1 MKQKIKA
8 FAKQYGMLP
17 DGALVLVAVS
27 GGMDSMCL
35 LHCLH
40 TQGVRVAA
48 AHFNHQLRAAEADGD
63 EAFVRRWCESRD
75 IAFYAGR
82 CDVAALAA
90 ENGWTVEEAGRRAR
104 YEFLERTAEEI
115 GADRIA
121 TAHHAQDNAETIL
134 FHLVRGTGPDGLGAI
149 APVRGKL
156 IRPML
161 TVTREQIGRYA
172 GENDVPYRT
181 DSTNA
186 DTAYTRNYL
195 RCEVLPLLEQVNAAA
210 SLHMS
215 NTALRQREESAYLD
229 ELAAGL
235 LREKKQTPDGIALPC
250 QAVREAPAVLRARML
265 RLLLD
270 SLPAGKKDFTAA
282 HIDSLAALCMGS
294 GDAQLDLPHGV
305 RARRR
310 SGQLLL
316 TIRGGKAPGP
326 VPLPIDERTAWG
338 EYTITARNAG
348 KNRVSA
354 GSTFCLRCDAGK
366 DVLSVGAWNARA
378 WLTLPGKTPRSLK
391 RLFAD
396 AGVTASERDR
406 RPVIFI
412 NGAAAAVY
420 GIGADE
426 AFLPDADEDAV
437 VIEIQR
443 NHK

>member
-63 EAFVRRWCESRD
+63 EAFVRRWCESRG

-235 LREKKQTPDGIALPC
+235 LREKKQTPDAVALPC
-250 QAVREAPAVLRARML
+250 QAVRDAPAVLRARML

-310 SGQLLL
+310 SGQLVL

-338 EYTITARNAG
+338 EYTITARNVK

-396 AGVTASERDR
+396 AGVAASERDGS
-406 RPVIFI
+406 PVVFI
-412 NGAAAAVY
+412 NGAVAAVY

>member
-63 EAFVRRWCESRD
+63 EAFVRRWCESRG

-104 YEFLERTAEEI
+104 YEFLERTAEQI

-235 LREKKQTPDGIALPC
+235 LREKKQTPDAVALPC
-250 QAVREAPAVLRARML
+250 QAVRDAPAVLRARML

-310 SGQLLL
+310 SGQLVL

-338 EYTITARNAG
+338 EYTITARNAE

-396 AGVTASERDR
+396 AGVAASERDGS
-406 RPVIFI
+406 PVVFI
-412 NGAAAAVY
+412 NGAVAAVY

>member
-63 EAFVRRWCESRD
+63 EAFVRRWCESRG

-104 YEFLERTAEEI
+104 YEFLERTAEQI

-235 LREKKQTPDGIALPC
+235 LREKKQTPDEVALPC
-250 QAVREAPAVLRARML
+250 QTVREAPAVLRARML

-310 SGQLLL
+310 SGQLVL

-338 EYTITARNAG
+338 EYTITARNAK

-396 AGVTASERDR
+396 AGVAASERDGS
-406 RPVIFI
+406 PVVFI
-412 NGAAAAVY
+412 NGAVAAVY

>member
-63 EAFVRRWCESRD
+63 EAFVRRWCESRG

-161 TVTREQIGRYA
+161 TVTREQIGR
-172 GENDVPYRT
+172 
-181 DSTNA
+181 
-186 DTAYTRNYL
+186 
-195 RCEVLPLLEQVNAAA
+195 
-210 SLHMS
+210 
-215 NTALRQREESAYLD
+215 
-229 ELAAGL
+229 
-235 LREKKQTPDGIALPC
+235 
-250 QAVREAPAVLRARML
+250 
-265 RLLLD
+265 
-270 SLPAGKKDFTAA
+270 
-282 HIDSLAALCMGS
+282 
-294 GDAQLDLPHGV
+294 
-305 RARRR
+305 
-310 SGQLLL
+310 
-316 TIRGGKAPGP
+316 
-326 VPLPIDERTAWG
+326 
-338 EYTITARNAG
+338 
-348 KNRVSA
+348 
-354 GSTFCLRCDAGK
+354 
-366 DVLSVGAWNARA
+366 
-378 WLTLPGKTPRSLK
+378 
-391 RLFAD
+391 
-396 AGVTASERDR
+396 
-406 RPVIFI
+406 
-412 NGAAAAVY
+412 
-420 GIGADE
+420 
-426 AFLPDADEDAV
+426 
-437 VIEIQR
+437 
-443 NHK
+443 

>member
-63 EAFVRRWCESRD
+63 EAFVRRWCESRG

-104 YEFLERTAEEI
+104 YEFLERTAEQI

-235 LREKKQTPDGIALPC
+235 LREKKQTPDAVALPC
-250 QAVREAPAVLRARML
+250 QAVRDAPSSARQSAGGKEGLYRGAYRQSRCAVHGKRGCAAR
-265 RLLLD
+265 
-270 SLPAGKKDFTAA
+270 PA
-282 HIDSLAALCMGS
+282 
-294 GDAQLDLPHGV
+294 
-305 RARRR
+305 ARRACAAA
-310 SGQLLL
+310 Q
-316 TIRGGKAPGP
+316 
-326 VPLPIDERTAWG
+326 RTAG
-338 EYTITARNAG
+338 ADDPGRQSAR
-348 KNRVSA
+348 
-354 GSTFCLRCDAGK
+354 T
-366 DVLSVGAWNARA
+366 
-378 WLTLPGKTPRSLK
+378 
-391 RLFAD
+391 
-396 AGVTASERDR
+396 
-406 RPVIFI
+406 
-412 NGAAAAVY
+412 GAAADRRTDRLG
-420 GIGADE
+420 GIYDHRPKCGKKPR
-426 AFLPDADEDAV
+426 FCRQHLLPAL
-437 VIEIQR
+437 
-443 NHK
+443 